1 MKKLLTVII
10 LLIGL
15 LAISTA
21 LEAAVTIR
29 YYNKDSKSHKMEAKM
44 SGSTKYV
51 TFESSR
57 TASVTIQGSATKV
70 KIETSCGTVEVEDGD
85 KIEIKDGCITVK

>member
-1 MKKLLTVII
+1 MKKFLAIII
-10 LLIGL
+10 LSIGL
-15 LAISTA
+15 LSITTA

-29 YYNKDSKSHKMEAKM
+29 YYNKDSKSHKMEVKM
-44 SGSTKYV
+44 SGSTKHV